1 MIKTPNGEKRK
12 RELDKELTPLT
23 QTRED
28 EFDNLEGENLS
39 LAKDK
44 KNDKIKKTK
53 NKETN
58 ITVVNNITRLNEL
71 TYSCVLAYKEQYHK
85 FEGMNHEFDYMG
97 NIDRI
102 VKYQIEST
110 LITGGMDEE
119 EALHWE
125 TLKFDEVLQ
134 GLLRGLSTKEAN
146 SYADELRKIKFNLVD
161 PVDSTK
167 LNEWIHQIATL
178 DSKYETYL
186 HEIKKDEDENKA
198 LVKIQTDKFSEHQA
212 PKGLKRLK
220 QLLAGKKID
229 TIEELIRQVSIILR
243 DEKKHCLAARYWGY
257 EMTTDKPNL
266 YFKPHDTDITKEEIN
281 SKVEFSSDKTLADKC
296 SACGSKKHTREECGY
311 LKKEDKEVNY
321 STIVPWKTSQAG
333 IQCFEKYGWTQLP
346 PSKVRDSLTVKKK

>member
-119 EALHWE
+119 EALHWG

-146 SYADELRKIKFNLVD
+146 SYADESRKIKFN
-161 PVDSTK
+161 
-167 LNEWIHQIATL
+167 
-178 DSKYETYL
+178 
-186 HEIKKDEDENKA
+186 
-198 LVKIQTDKFSEHQA
+198 
-212 PKGLKRLK
+212 
-220 QLLAGKKID
+220 
-229 TIEELIRQVSIILR
+229 
-243 DEKKHCLAARYWGY
+243 
-257 EMTTDKPNL
+257 
-266 YFKPHDTDITKEEIN
+266 
-281 SKVEFSSDKTLADKC
+281 
-296 SACGSKKHTREECGY
+296 
-311 LKKEDKEVNY
+311 
-321 STIVPWKTSQAG
+321 
-333 IQCFEKYGWTQLP
+333 
-346 PSKVRDSLTVKKK
+346 